1 MRPIARPNRN
11 PRLFDRLGLWLSS
24 GKDIDGLWAGVEI
37 GEPETALQ
45 RVEDALRLIKQ
56 HSPLHYSRVVHNLK
70 RVWVHLVPHGSGC
83 YDASLDACELDPRFV
98 LTETTTLEEIAS
110 AIVHEATHARLDRWG
125 ISYDEDKRP
134 RIEAICRRRELNF
147 LKGLPNG
154 EPYREWIVQTLKSP
168 VDGHDHFS
176 DANFQQR
183 IHDGHVESLRY
194 LGTPEWF
201 VHLLLKVLELHR
213 GFQRFVRALRTT

>member
-1 MRPIARPNRN
+1 VRPIARPDRK

-24 GKDIDGLWAGVEI
+24 GKDIDGLWVGVEI

-83 YDASLDACELDPRFV
+83 FDAPLDACELDPRFV
-98 LTETTTLEEIAS
+98 LAETTTLAEIAS

-147 LKGLPNG
+147 LRGLPNG

-168 VDGHDHFS
+168 VEDQDYFS
-176 DANFQQR
+176 DASFQQR
-183 IHDGHVESLRY
+183 IHEGHVVSLRY
-194 LGTPEWF
+194 LGTPEWLIR
-201 VHLLLKVLELHR
+201 LLQKGLALR
-213 GFQRFVRALRTT
+213 QGFRRFVRVLRPT